1 MIENDYAAIL
11 QHDTIK
17 IKHPSKKGEVAV
29 DLYRIIATKS
39 FKLYN
44 SKGEVIATVNKYD
57 IGGFV
62 ESIDNL
68 DPDNPVWIDHSARV
82 FDSAKLLAGSY
93 MRNNA
98 LLYENATAIHSELA
112 GHCRIH
118 GSAIVENS
126 QILDLVEVKDR
137 SCVKDSLLKN
147 NVKIYEDANVI
158 NSYLYT
164 AATAHGKCTITDSD
178 IGDISEIR
186 GDSIINKCKY
196 SGRVIRESGEYNNEV
211 LDKDIRLK
219 VYEEVDEDFHK
230 TYHV

>member
-17 IKHPSKKGEVAV
+17 IKHPSKKGNVAV

-98 LLYENATAIHSELA
+98 LLYENAIVNHSELA
-112 GHCRIH
+112 GHCRVH
-118 GSAIVENS
+118 GNSVVENS
-126 QILDLVEVKDR
+126 QILDLVEIKDN
-137 SCVKDSLLKN
+137 SFIKESLLKN
-147 NVKIYEDANVI
+147 NVKIYEDARVI

-164 AATAHGKCTITDSD
+164 AATAHGKCVITDSD

-186 GDSIINKCKY
+186 GNSIINKCKY
-196 SGRVIRESGEYNNEV
+196 SGRVVRESGEYNNEV
-211 LDKDIRLK
+211 LNKDIKLMIH
-219 VYEEVDEDFHK
+219 EEVDEDYHK
-230 TYHV
+230 HYNV